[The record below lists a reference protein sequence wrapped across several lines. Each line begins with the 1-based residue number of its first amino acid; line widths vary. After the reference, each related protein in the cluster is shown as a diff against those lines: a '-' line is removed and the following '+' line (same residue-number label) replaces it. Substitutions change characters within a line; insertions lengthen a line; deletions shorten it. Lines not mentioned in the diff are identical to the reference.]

1 MNLTSE
7 QKTIL
12 RNWIA
17 TQPDKDAGRLAMK
30 LYAKHVTGKTPPDM
44 VDQSRPAQRVA
55 DEQAW
60 LAAGQTMKAT
70 VDLIQVAL
78 RLTGGSVPTVTGAE
92 TEPVDKG
99 SKPVYGQSIAKG
111 LDLPNGIFWKDIEGL

>member
-1 MNLTSE
+1 MNLTPE

-17 TQPDKDAGRLAMK
+17 TQPDKDAGRLATK
-30 LYAKHVTGKTPPDM
+30 LNAKHETGKTPPDM
-44 VDQSRPAQRVA
+44 VDEPRPAQRVA

-78 RLTGGSVPTVTGAE
+78 RLTGGSVPIVTGAE
-92 TEPVDKG
+92 TEQIDTG
-99 SKPVYGQSIAKG
+99 SKPVYGQSIAKE
-111 LDLPNGIFWKDIEGL
+111 LDLPNGISWKDIEGL